1 VRVDHDQIFRIVLI
15 AVTAVVMP
23 IGLYH
28 RIKSQAVGDKLDRRQ
43 EGLFILATLR
53 PIGVLLMLSVIAYMV
68 SPRSMAWSSLPL
80 PVWLRCMGVAL
91 ACVAAGLL
99 TWTFRSIGTNIT
111 DTVATRR
118 NHVLITHGP
127 YRFVRHPFYGSVA
140 LCVLGIALMAS
151 NWFILLGGAA
161 VLSLLVV
168 RTRKEEENLVARFG
182 DAYRVYM
189 NTTGRFFPRHQRS
202 KR

>member
-28 RIKSQAVGDKLDRRQ
+28 RIKSQATGDKLDRRQ

-53 PIGVLLMLSVIAYMV
+53 PLGFLLMLSVIAYMV

-80 PVWLRCMGVAL
+80 PVWLRCVGVAL

-111 DTVATRR
+111 DTVVTRR

-140 LCVLGIALMAS
+140 LFVLGIGLMAS
-151 NWFILLGGAA
+151 NWFMLLVGAA
-161 VLSLLVV
+161 VLSLLVL
-168 RTRKEEENLVARFG
+168 RTRKEEENLVTRFG

-189 NTTGRFFPRHQRS
+189 NTTGRFFPRGVSR
-202 KR
+202 RR